1 MLLKRAV
8 KNKSGDTNSASKK
21 GKMREKKGGGGG
33 GREYIFKEEL
43 GRGYN
48 FYLKIFLGRPI
59 LKQCTFFGPYKTLRA
74 WNTYRVTLIY
84 KVV

>member
-1 MLLKRAV
+1 MLLKSAV
-8 KNKSGDTNSASKK
+8 KNKSGDTNSASIK
-21 GKMREKKGGGGG
+21 GKMRGKRRG
-33 GREYIFKEEL
+33 GRGYIFKEEL

-48 FYLKIFLGRPI
+48 FCLKIFLGRPI